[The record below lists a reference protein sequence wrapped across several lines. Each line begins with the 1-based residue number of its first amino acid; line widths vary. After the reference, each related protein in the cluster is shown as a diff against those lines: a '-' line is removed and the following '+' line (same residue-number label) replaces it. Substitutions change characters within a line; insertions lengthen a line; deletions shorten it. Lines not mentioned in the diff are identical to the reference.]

1 MGRQVNFYFSDS
13 DQAELT
19 RRLDSLGDVMAILP
33 PLSKPMIENQSVS
46 HFTRWKPGEH
56 DPMLYRSSDTEK
68 IVFRRSNPAT
78 GYFIDIDRSPV
89 VEFSRCATT
98 NDTIRRGRLYYVAG
112 FLEKNLSK
120 YTKPSEFVDWADKLF
135 KLAKKLGV
143 EIRNGDYIGREALEM
158 EKLGYRFLAQ

>member
-13 DQAELT
+13 DQAEFT
-19 RRLDSLGDVMAILP
+19 RRLDSLGDVVAILP
-33 PLSKPMIENQSVS
+33 PLSKPMIESQAVS

-56 DPMLYRSSDTEK
+56 DPMLYRSSDADK
-68 IVFRRSNPAT
+68 IVFSKPNLAT

-98 NDTIRRGRLYYVAG
+98 NDIIRRGRLYYVAG
-112 FLEKNLSK
+112 FLEKDLTK
-120 YTKPSEFVDWADKLF
+120 YTKPSEFIGWADKLF

-143 EIRNGDYIGREALEM
+143 ENRNGDYIGKEALEM
-158 EKLGYRFLAQ
+158 EKLGYRLLGQ